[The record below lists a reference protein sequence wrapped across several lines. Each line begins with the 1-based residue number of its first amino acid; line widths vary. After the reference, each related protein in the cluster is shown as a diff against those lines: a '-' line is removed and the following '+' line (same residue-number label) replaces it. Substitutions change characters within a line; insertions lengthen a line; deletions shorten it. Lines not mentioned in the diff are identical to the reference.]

1 MKSYALAALLMGSM
15 TVGFSACRDLS
26 DYALDPPPEG
36 EKCSMMA
43 TCVAVSAPYYYAA
56 DRDDEINGYRV
67 SWNLLH
73 KPFWYQEVKVRTRL
87 GRPLSGPIIIDGPSD
102 RISKGQREVAVFREH
117 RGDLVSFG
125 GRKAVWVCDQQLI
138 Y

>member
-26 DYALDPPPEG
+26 DYALGFPLEG
-36 EKCSMMA
+36 EKYSMMA

-67 SWNLLH
+67 FWHLLH
-73 KPFWYQEVKVRTRL
+73 KPFWYQEVKVRTRS
-87 GRPLSGPIIIDGPSD
+87 GRLLSAPIIIDGPSD
-102 RISKGQREVAVFREH
+102 RISKGQREVAVFCAH
-117 RGDLVSFG
+117 RDDLFSFG
-125 GRKAVWVCDQQLI
+125 GRKAVRVCDCFD
-138 Y
+138 YD